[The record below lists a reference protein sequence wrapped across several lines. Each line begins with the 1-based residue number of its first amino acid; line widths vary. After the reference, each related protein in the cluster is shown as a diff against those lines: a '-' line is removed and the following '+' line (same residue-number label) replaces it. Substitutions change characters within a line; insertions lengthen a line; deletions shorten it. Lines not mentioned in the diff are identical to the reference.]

1 MRRIHLQRKQA
12 QQVDIPKDPGSPLG
26 TRYQQLWADSEHFTW
41 CALSAHPAR
50 ALPGGGYVDGMG
62 SVLAFRLD
70 DRRIGAH
77 LRAVERVLRRR
88 DTSVMAPSLQRRR
101 AEMLDRLADYTRRG
115 AFPRNRSGRL
125 LSPVF
130 VDSDGRECAV
140 AHLIGS
146 DVDLV
151 AEISGSHNLATIR
164 ELPHPALGRW
174 QRESGL
180 SVGELALIQ
189 PQYVDAASV
198 AMSAVPG
205 MLALL
210 AGIVGARISHAG
222 RVLRFRLTE
231 PTPNLG
237 VLISAMVAAI
247 AGWWLAAQ
255 GRRAWALPDVGE
267 TPMFGA
273 WRDVAYEI
281 VVWML
286 IAAGVVGVI
295 FGLATV
301 LRRIASVSSS
311 RSLVADSNLVGS
323 LQHRTIQLITACLA
337 IIGPLVWAFAVT
349 TIAQLL
355 PQSVFCATG
364 RALRSQW
371 LPIPHRQCLLDGQ
384 VVTTSYA
391 DTLLVALAIAPIAW
405 VVARA
410 LIQAKPPSSL
420 EAASHNTTR

>member
-1 MRRIHLQRKQA
+1 MNAISTRARDRHVL
-12 QQVDIPKDPGSPLG
+12 LG
-26 TRYQQLWADSEHFTW
+26 
-41 CALSAHPAR
+41 LSRVAGM
-50 ALPGGGYVDGMG
+50 LMGMG
-62 SVLAFRLD
+62 SVFAFRLD

-88 DTSVMAPSLQRRR
+88 DTRGMAPSLQRRR

-125 LSPVF
+125 LSSVF

-180 SVGELALIQ
+180 SAGELALIQ

-198 AMSAVPG
+198 AMGAVPG
-205 MLALL
+205 VLALL
-210 AGIVGARISHAG
+210 AGIVGARISHSG
-222 RVLRFRLTE
+222 RRLRFRLSE
-231 PTPNLG
+231 SAPSLG

-247 AGWWLAAQ
+247 AGWWLVAQ
-255 GRRAWALPDVGE
+255 ARWAWALPDVGE
-267 TPMFGA
+267 TLMFGA
-273 WRDVAYEI
+273 WRDIAYGM

-286 IAAGVVGVI
+286 MASGVVAVI

-311 RSLVADSNLVGS
+311 RSLIAGSNPVGS

-349 TIAQLL
+349 TIAQFL

-371 LPIPHRQCLLDGQ
+371 LPIPHTQCLLDGQ
-384 VVTTSYA
+384 VVATSYA
-391 DTLLVALAIAPIAW
+391 DTLLVALAIAPIVW
-405 VVARA
+405 VVVGA
-410 LIQAKPPSSL
+410 LIQTKPPSGL
-420 EAASHNTTR
+420 EAASHNATR